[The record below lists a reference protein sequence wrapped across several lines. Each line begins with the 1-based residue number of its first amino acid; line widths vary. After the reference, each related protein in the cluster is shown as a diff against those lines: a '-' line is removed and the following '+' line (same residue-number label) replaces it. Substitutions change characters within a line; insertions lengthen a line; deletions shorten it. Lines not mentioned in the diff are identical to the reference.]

1 MATLRTIRLRI
12 KGTKNIK
19 QITRAMEAVS
29 AVKMRKSQSVALA
42 ARPYAISALSL
53 LHNLK
58 RSVSTANVH
67 PFLRTDAEQT
77 RKGERG
83 TDAEKR
89 MMLVVVTSDK
99 GLAGPFNTNVLKKAE
114 QFVKNTTTPSPAL
127 PQSGGHPSATE
138 EGKKITLVTVGKKAG
153 EYFSRRG
160 RKPIVALTG
169 YGDYGELAEV
179 EPLFEAVSEAFVSG
193 KADEVFVIY
202 TNFLSA
208 MKQEVV
214 VRKLLPFSEEG
225 LEEMV
230 RGIVPERGRFAIKD
244 TNIPMGTN
252 ETNNTNKSR
261 EYLFEPSPKEI
272 LEAILPALLKVQI
285 YHAILEANA
294 SEHSS
299 RMVAMRSATDNAGEL
314 IKSYTV
320 SLNKARQAA
329 INKELAEITGG
340 SEALSA

>member
-12 KGTKNIK
+12 RGTRNIK

-29 AVKMRKSQSVALA
+29 AVKMRKSQGVALA
-42 ARPYAISALSL
+42 ARPYASAALRLLKAVHQGSGSENAALSPL
-53 LHNLK
+53 LDK
-58 RSVSTANVH
+58 REVTNT
-67 PFLRTDAEQT
+67 L
-77 RKGERG
+77 
-83 TDAEKR
+83 
-89 MMLVVVTSDK
+89 LVVVTSDK
-99 GLAGPFNTNVLKKAE
+99 GLAGPFNANVLKKAE
-114 QFVKNTTTPSPAL
+114 AFSNSAKPSVQVMA
-127 PQSGGHPSATE
+127 
-138 EGKKITLVTVGKKAG
+138 VGKKAA

-160 RKPIVALTG
+160 RKPIASWTG
-169 YGDYGELAEV
+169 FGDFVNV
-179 EPLFEAVSEAFVSG
+179 EEIGPLFEAVSDAFASKRV
-193 KADEVFVIY
+193 DEVHIAY

-230 RGIVPERGRFAIKD
+230 GGIVPERGRFAMKD
-244 TNIPMGTN
+244 TNIPMDTN

-261 EYLFEPSPKEI
+261 EYLFEPSPREI
-272 LEAILPALLKVQI
+272 FESILPALLKIQL
-285 YHAILEANA
+285 YHAVLEANA

-299 RMVAMRSATDNAGEL
+299 RMVAMRNATDNASEL

-340 SEALSA
+340 SEALAA

>member
-42 ARPYAISALSL
+42 ARPYATAALEIL
-53 LHNLK
+53 KNLTAAERLNLK
-58 RSVSTANVH
+58 SEERFN
-67 PFLRTDAEQT
+67 LLET
-77 RKGERG
+77 RKVRS
-83 TDAEKR
+83 TL
-89 MMLVVVTSDK
+89 LVVVTSDK
-99 GLAGPFNTNVLKKAE
+99 GLAGPFNSNVLKKTE
-114 QFVKNTTTPSPAL
+114 SFIKNT
-127 PQSGGHPSATE
+127 SAVVR
-138 EGKKITLVTVGKKAG
+138 IAAVGKKAG

-160 RKPIVALTG
+160 RAPSDAWTGCGDIV
-169 YGDYGELAEV
+169 ELGEV
-179 EPLFEAVSEAFVSG
+179 EHVFNFVKESFEQEKV
-193 KADEVFVIY
+193 DEVFIVY

-214 VRKLLPFSEEG
+214 VRKLLPFSEDG
-225 LEEMV
+225 LQEMV
-230 RGIVPERGRFAIKD
+230 KGIVPERGRFAENNANVAKENANT
-244 TNIPMGTN
+244 TNV
-252 ETNNTNKSR
+252 
-261 EYLFEPSPKEI
+261 EYIFEPSPKEI
-272 LEAILPALLKVQI
+272 LDSILPALLKIQI

-299 RMVAMRSATDNAGEL
+299 RMIAMRNATDNATEL

-320 SLNKARQAA
+320 SLNKARQSA

-340 SEALSA
+340 SEALAA

>member
-29 AVKMRKSQSVALA
+29 AVKMRKSQQVALA
-42 ARPYAISALSL
+42 ARPYATAALRL
-53 LHNLK
+53 LKSIHGS
-58 RSVSTANVH
+58 SVEGGILS
-67 PFLRTDAEQT
+67 PLL
-77 RKGERG
+77 
-83 TDAEKR
+83 EKR
-89 MMLVVVTSDK
+89 QVANTLLVVVTSDK
-99 GLAGPFNTNVLKKAE
+99 GLAGPFNANVLKKAE
-114 QFVKNTTTPSPAL
+114 VFIKGALDSRLRGNDSPVQVA
-127 PQSGGHPSATE
+127 
-138 EGKKITLVTVGKKAG
+138 TVGKKAT
-153 EYFSRRG
+153 EYFMRRG
-160 RKPIVALTG
+160 RTPIGSWMG
-169 YGDYGELAEV
+169 YGDYAEIAEV
-179 EPLFEAVSEAFVSG
+179 EPVFEAVTEAFTSG
-193 KADEVFVIY
+193 KADEVFIVY

-230 RGIVPERGRFAIKD
+230 KGIVPEKGKFSD
-244 TNIPMGTN
+244 TNAANYHANATN
-252 ETNNTNKSR
+252 SESTNV

-272 LEAILPALLKVQI
+272 FDSILPALLKIEI

-299 RMVAMRSATDNAGEL
+299 RMVAMRNATDNAGDL
-314 IKSYTV
+314 IKAYTV
-320 SLNKARQAA
+320 TLNKARQAA

-340 SEALSA
+340 SEALAN

>member
-12 KGTKNIK
+12 KGTRNIK

-29 AVKMRKSQSVALA
+29 AVKMRKSQQVALA
-42 ARPYAISALSL
+42 ARPYATAALEIL
-53 LHNLK
+53 KNLTVSTRTDLSSDL
-58 RSVSTANVH
+58 RSV
-67 PFLRTDAEQT
+67 LGET
-77 RKGERG
+77 REVKN
-83 TDAEKR
+83 TL
-89 MMLVVVTSDK
+89 LVVVTSDK

-127 PQSGGHPSATE
+127 PQSGGHPSSTE

-153 EYFSRRG
+153 EYFSRGG

-230 RGIVPERGRFAIKD
+230 KGIVPEKGKFSESASAPLQRGSGESASQR
-244 TNIPMGTN
+244 G
-252 ETNNTNKSR
+252 

-272 LEAILPALLKVQI
+272 FDSILPALLKVQI

-299 RMVAMRSATDNAGEL
+299 RMVAMRNATDNASEL

-320 SLNKARQAA
+320 SMNKARQAA

-340 SEALSA
+340 SEALAN

>member
-12 KGTKNIK
+12 RGTRNIK

-29 AVKMRKSQSVALA
+29 AVKMRKSQGVALA
-42 ARPYAISALSL
+42 ARPYASAALRLLKAVHQGSGSENAALSPL
-53 LHNLK
+53 LDK
-58 RSVSTANVH
+58 REVTNT
-67 PFLRTDAEQT
+67 L
-77 RKGERG
+77 
-83 TDAEKR
+83 
-89 MMLVVVTSDK
+89 LVVVTSDK
-99 GLAGPFNTNVLKKAE
+99 GLAGPFNANVLKKAE
-114 QFVKNTTTPSPAL
+114 AFSNSAKPSVQVMA
-127 PQSGGHPSATE
+127 
-138 EGKKITLVTVGKKAG
+138 VGKKAA

-160 RKPIVALTG
+160 RKPIASWTG
-169 YGDYGELAEV
+169 FGDFVNV
-179 EPLFEAVSEAFVSG
+179 EEIGPLFEAVSDAVAS
-193 KADEVFVIY
+193 KRVDEVHIAY

-230 RGIVPERGRFAIKD
+230 GGIVPERGRFAMKD
-244 TNIPMGTN
+244 TNIPMDTN

-261 EYLFEPSPKEI
+261 EYLFEPSPREI
-272 LEAILPALLKVQI
+272 FESILPALLKIQL
-285 YHAILEANA
+285 YHAVLEANA

-299 RMVAMRSATDNAGEL
+299 RMVAMRNATDNASEL

-340 SEALSA
+340 SEALAA

>member
-29 AVKMRKSQSVALA
+29 AVKMRKSQGVALA
-42 ARPYAISALSL
+42 ARPYATAALGM
-53 LHNLK
+53 LK
-58 RSVSTANVH
+58 NITASTRTDLGSEERSVLV
-67 PFLRTDAEQT
+67 
-77 RKGERG
+77 
-83 TDAEKR
+83 EKR
-89 MMLVVVTSDK
+89 PVNSVLLVVVTSDK
-99 GLAGPFNTNVLKKAE
+99 GLAGPFNANVIKKAE
-114 QFVKNTTTPSPAL
+114 AFSNIRRPSDIAI
-127 PQSGGHPSATE
+127 A
-138 EGKKITLVTVGKKAG
+138 TVGKKATD
-153 EYFSRRG
+153 YFTRRN
-160 RKPIVALTG
+160 RKPLASWIG
-169 YGDYGELAEV
+169 FGDFVGVAEV
-179 EPLFEAVSEAFVSG
+179 EPLYEGILEAFTSKKV
-193 KADEVFVIY
+193 DEVYIVY

-230 RGIVPERGRFAIKD
+230 KGIVPVKGKFSEISKAQPYDIRKVEPYG
-244 TNIPMGTN
+244 
-252 ETNNTNKSR
+252 

-272 LEAILPALLKVQI
+272 FDAILPALLKIEI

-299 RMVAMRSATDNAGEL
+299 RMVAMRNATDNAADL

-340 SEALSA
+340 SEALVQ

>member
-29 AVKMRKSQSVALA
+29 AVKMRKSQGVALA
-42 ARPYAISALSL
+42 ARPYAVAALEM
-53 LHNLK
+53 LK
-58 RSVSTANVH
+58 SVAKGSSTTGLIH
-67 PFLRTDAEQT
+67 RFLQMPQN
-77 RKGERG
+77 GSVL
-83 TDAEKR
+83 
-89 MMLVVVTSDK
+89 LVVVTSDK
-99 GLAGPFNTNVLKKAE
+99 GLAGSFNANVLKRAMG
-114 QFVKNTTTPSPAL
+114 FVRE
-127 PQSGGHPSATE
+127 TE
-138 EGKKITLVTVGKKAG
+138 KQNRRIKIIAVGKKAEEFFQKRYYPPLKSFHG
-153 EYFSRRG
+153 LGDSVNLEDVDELYREFSMWSANYEYMY
-160 RKPIVALTG
+160 IC
-169 YGDYGELAEV
+169 
-179 EPLFEAVSEAFVSG
+179 
-193 KADEVFVIY
+193 Y

-230 RGIVPERGRFAIKD
+230 KGIVPEKGKFSELSVEARLPQKGSLAS
-244 TNIPMGTN
+244 T
-252 ETNNTNKSR
+252 

-272 LEAILPALLKVQI
+272 LESILPALLKIQV

-299 RMVAMRSATDNAGEL
+299 RMIAMRNATDNASEL

-320 SLNKARQAA
+320 SMNKARQSA

>member
-12 KGTKNIK
+12 KGTRNIK

-29 AVKMRKSQSVALA
+29 AVKMRKSQGVALA
-42 ARPYAISALSL
+42 ARPYASAALRLLKAVHQGSGSENAALSPL
-53 LHNLK
+53 LDK
-58 RSVSTANVH
+58 REVTNT
-67 PFLRTDAEQT
+67 L
-77 RKGERG
+77 
-83 TDAEKR
+83 
-89 MMLVVVTSDK
+89 LVVVTSDK
-99 GLAGPFNTNVLKKAE
+99 GLAGPFNANVLKKAE
-114 QFVKNTTTPSPAL
+114 AFSNSAKPSVQVMA
-127 PQSGGHPSATE
+127 
-138 EGKKITLVTVGKKAG
+138 VGKKAA

-160 RKPIVALTG
+160 RKPIASWTG
-169 YGDYGELAEV
+169 FGDFVNV
-179 EPLFEAVSEAFVSG
+179 EEIGPLFEAVSDAFASKRV
-193 KADEVFVIY
+193 DEVHIAY

-230 RGIVPERGRFAIKD
+230 RGIVPERGRFSD
-244 TNIPMGTN
+244 TNASNYHANVANGESTN
-252 ETNNTNKSR
+252 GSR

-272 LEAILPALLKVQI
+272 FDAILPALLKVQI
-285 YHAILEANA
+285 YHAVLEANA

-299 RMVAMRSATDNAGEL
+299 RMIAMKNATDNAGEL

-340 SEALSA
+340 SEALAA

>member
-29 AVKMRKSQSVALA
+29 AVKMRKSQQVALA
-42 ARPYAISALSL
+42 ARPYATSALEIL
-53 LHNLK
+53 KNLEA
-58 RSVSTANVH
+58 SSGEAGELS
-67 PFLRTDAEQT
+67 PFL
-77 RKGERG
+77 
-83 TDAEKR
+83 EKR
-89 MMLVVVTSDK
+89 EVKNTLLVVVTSDK
-99 GLAGPFNTNVLKKAE
+99 GLAGPFNANVLKKAE
-114 QFVKNTTTPSPAL
+114 QFIKGAL
-127 PQSGGHPSATE
+127 DSRLRGNDTSTFSIAA
-138 EGKKITLVTVGKKAG
+138 VGKKAG

-160 RKPIVALTG
+160 RTPAESWTGCGDIV
-169 YGDYGELAEV
+169 ELSEV
-179 EPLFEAVSEAFVSG
+179 EHVFNFVKESFEQKKV
-193 KADEVFVIY
+193 DEVFIVY

-230 RGIVPERGRFAIKD
+230 KGIVPEKGKFSESSSAPLQRGSTESSRGRGVES
-244 TNIPMGTN
+244 T
-252 ETNNTNKSR
+252 
-261 EYLFEPSPKEI
+261 EYIFEPSPKEI
-272 LEAILPALLKVQI
+272 FDSILPALLKIEI

-299 RMVAMRSATDNAGEL
+299 RMVAMRNATDNAGEL
-314 IKSYTV
+314 IKAYTV
-320 SLNKARQAA
+320 TLNKARQAA

>member
-12 KGTKNIK
+12 RGTRNIK

-29 AVKMRKSQSVALA
+29 AVKMRKSQGVALA
-42 ARPYAISALSL
+42 ARPYASAALRLLKAVHQGSGSENAALSPL
-53 LHNLK
+53 LDK
-58 RSVSTANVH
+58 REVTNT
-67 PFLRTDAEQT
+67 L
-77 RKGERG
+77 
-83 TDAEKR
+83 
-89 MMLVVVTSDK
+89 LVVVTSDK
-99 GLAGPFNTNVLKKAE
+99 GLAGPFNANVLKKAE
-114 QFVKNTTTPSPAL
+114 AFSNSAKPSVQVMA
-127 PQSGGHPSATE
+127 
-138 EGKKITLVTVGKKAG
+138 VGKKAA

-160 RKPIVALTG
+160 RKPIASWTG
-169 YGDYGELAEV
+169 FGDFVNV
-179 EPLFEAVSEAFVSG
+179 EEIGPLFEAVSDAFASKRV
-193 KADEVFVIY
+193 DEVHIAY

-208 MKQEVV
+208 MKQEGV

-230 RGIVPERGRFAIKD
+230 GGIVPERGRFAMKD
-244 TNIPMGTN
+244 TNIPMDTN

-261 EYLFEPSPKEI
+261 EYLFEPSPREI
-272 LEAILPALLKVQI
+272 FESILPALLKIQL
-285 YHAILEANA
+285 YHAVLEANA

-299 RMVAMRSATDNAGEL
+299 RMVAMRNATDNASEL

-340 SEALSA
+340 SEALAA

>member
-42 ARPYAISALSL
+42 ARPYATASL
-53 LHNLK
+53 RMLKNLEA
-58 RSVSTANVH
+58 SM
-67 PFLRTDAEQT
+67 
-77 RKGERG
+77 RKGDTGVHALLTKREG
-83 TDAEKR
+83 SPNAEGGRVKKTL
-89 MMLVVVTSDK
+89 LVVITSDK
-99 GLAGPFNTNVLKKAE
+99 GLAGPFNANVLKKAE
-114 QFVKNTTTPSPAL
+114 AFIKTRNTS
-127 PQSGGHPSATE
+127 
-138 EGKKITLVTVGKKAG
+138 LVATVGKKAT
-153 EYFSRRG
+153 EYFSRRN
-160 RKPIVALTG
+160 RKPLISWTG
-169 YGDYGELAEV
+169 FGDFASVEEV
-179 EPLFEAVSEAFVSG
+179 EPLFEGIHEAFTSG
-193 KADEVFVIY
+193 KADEVFICY

-214 VRKLLPFSEEG
+214 LRRLLPFSEEG

-230 RGIVPERGRFAIKD
+230 RGIVPAKGKFSEIGLESKASPSGKARPYG
-244 TNIPMGTN
+244 G
-252 ETNNTNKSR
+252 
-261 EYLFEPSPKEI
+261 YLFEPSPNEI
-272 LEAILPALLKVQI
+272 FDEILPALLKIEI

-299 RMVAMRSATDNAGEL
+299 RMVAMRNATDNAGEL

-320 SLNKARQAA
+320 SLNKARQSA

-340 SEALSA
+340 SEALNT

>member
-29 AVKMRKSQSVALA
+29 AVKMRKSQGVALA
-42 ARPYAISALSL
+42 ARPYATSALEIL
-53 LHNLK
+53 RNLK
-58 RSVSTANVH
+58 RSAGGSYVH
-67 PFLRTDAEQT
+67 PFLAANTEQT
-77 RKGERG
+77 RKSEHGI
-83 TDAEKR
+83 DAERKVL
-89 MMLVVVTSDK
+89 LVVVTSDK
-99 GLAGPFNTNVLKKAE
+99 GLAGPFNANVLKKAE
-114 QFVKNTTTPSPAL
+114 AVSKMTRSSENATVE
-127 PQSGGHPSATE
+127 PQIAA
-138 EGKKITLVTVGKKAG
+138 VGKKAA

-160 RKPIVALTG
+160 QKPIASWTG
-169 YGDYGELAEV
+169 FGDFVTVEEI
-179 EPLFEAVSEAFVSG
+179 EPLFTAISDAFTT
-193 KADEVFVIY
+193 KRFDEVCIVY

-230 RGIVPERGRFAIKD
+230 KGIVPERGRFSDAD
-244 TNIPMGTN
+244 AANYHANATNHESANPPRRTN
-252 ETNNTNKSR
+252 RNNV
-261 EYLFEPSPKEI
+261 EYIFEPSPKEI
-272 LEAILPALLKVQI
+272 FESILPALLRIQI
-285 YHAILEANA
+285 YHSILEANA

-299 RMVAMRSATDNAGEL
+299 RMIAMRNATDNASEL

-320 SLNKARQAA
+320 SMNKARQAA

-340 SEALSA
+340 SEALAV

>member
-29 AVKMRKSQSVALA
+29 AVKMRKSQSAALA
-42 ARPYAISALSL
+42 ARPYAISALQIL
-53 LHNLK
+53 RNL
-58 RSVSTANVH
+58 SQGVGAAAVH
-67 PFLRTDAEQT
+67 PLLGRDTEGV
-77 RKGERG
+77 RHGERQG
-83 TDAEKR
+83 DAEKKIL
-89 MMLVVVTSDK
+89 LVVITSDK

-114 QFVKNTTTPSPAL
+114 IFIKTQTVNSVGVKL
-127 PQSGGHPSATE
+127 PQDSRSLTPTDSVTV
-138 EGKKITLVTVGKKAG
+138 VTVGKKAG
-153 EYFSRRG
+153 DYFTRRG
-160 RKPIVALTG
+160 RTPVVALTG
-169 YGDYGELAEV
+169 YGDYAEISEV
-179 EPLFEAVSEAFVSG
+179 QPIFDAVVKAFTTR
-193 KADEVFVIY
+193 KADEIYVIY
-202 TNFLSA
+202 TNFLST

-230 RGIVPERGRFAIKD
+230 RGIVPERGRFAEPLVGVKLLQD
-244 TNIPMGTN
+244 
-252 ETNNTNKSR
+252 SR
-261 EYLFEPSPKEI
+261 SLTPTEYLFEPSPKEI
-272 LEAILPALLKVQI
+272 LESILPALLKIEV

-299 RMVAMRSATDNAGEL
+299 RMIAMRNATDNAGEL

-320 SLNKARQAA
+320 SLNKARQSA

-340 SEALSA
+340 SEALAA

>member
-127 PQSGGHPSATE
+127 PQSGGHPSSTE

-230 RGIVPERGRFAIKD
+230 KGIVPEKGKFSESASAPLQRGSGESASQR
-244 TNIPMGTN
+244 G
-252 ETNNTNKSR
+252 

-272 LEAILPALLKVQI
+272 FDSILPALLKVQI

-299 RMVAMRSATDNAGEL
+299 RMVAMRNATDNASEL
-314 IKSYTV
+314 IKSYAV
-320 SLNKARQAA
+320 SMNKARQAA

-340 SEALSA
+340 SEALAN